1 MKIAFENEIIIVD
14 KNNNVQNFIEGKIAS
29 TQVINKIKQIR
40 PDLISREWI
49 THELDASQIELKNMW
64 PKNSLSEAQD
74 EILEL
79 FEVTK
84 NILQNEFWLYIS
96 QSVVP
101 KKDFKPVSSSSI
113 KRYDEVHENLLK
125 VWKAYR
131 KATNIAGLHINFDTD
146 FGLYLAINNIV
157 WELLNA
163 WNLKKLWASK
173 NRFELYKKV
182 VAWVN
187 QIYNTNLQVTPTLYK
202 NIDEMTQKLLDKDK
216 NPHFSYEFLRLKKI
230 KENYVWELRS
240 FDWWVNSKD
249 LETKTKNAFDFIK
262 NIKNSILNL
271 TK

>member
-14 KNNNVQNFIEGKIAS
+14 KNNNVQNFIEWKIAS

-40 PDLISREWI
+40 PDLIQRNWI
-49 THELDASQIELKNMW
+49 SEELDACQIELRNMW
-64 PKNSLSEAQD
+64 PKNNFQEAQD

-84 NILQNEFWLYIS
+84 NILENEFGLHIS
-96 QSVVP
+96 KTVVP
-101 KKDFKPVSSSSI
+101 KKDFLATSS
-113 KRYDEVHENLLK
+113 KKFERYDEIHSKLLK
-125 VWKAYR
+125 VWEHYR

-157 WELLNA
+157 WELLEN
-163 WNLKKLWASK
+163 WKINKLWATQ

-182 VAWVN
+182 VSWVN
-187 QIYNTNLQVTPTLYK
+187 HIYNKNLQVTPSLYK

-230 KENYVWELRS
+230 NENYVWELRS
-240 FDWWVNSKD
+240 FDWWVNLKD
-249 LETKTKNAFDFIK
+249 LETKTKNAFDFIQ
-262 NIKNSILNL
+262 NIKSSIWIII
-271 TK
+271 